1 VAKYLTIK
9 EGRTPAESAPVFV
22 SDDVELIEA
31 VGRLVA
37 ERLAD
42 QPNRRRRRSAEP
54 PATPPISLV
63 PRRSSTEG
71 KGERPR

>member
-9 EGRTPAESAPVFV
+9 EGRTPAESVPVFV

-37 ERLAD
+37 ERLAG
-42 QPNRRRRRSAEP
+42 QPVRRRRHVQP
-54 PATPPISLV
+54 PANPPISLV
-63 PRRSSTEG
+63 PPKRRPTTEDEG
-71 KGERPR
+71 HE

>member
-9 EGRTPAESAPVFV
+9 EGRTPAESVPVFV
-22 SDDVELIEA
+22 SDDAALIEA

-42 QPNRRRRRSAEP
+42 QPVRRRRRVQP
-54 PATPPISLV
+54 PANLPISLV
-63 PRRSSTEG
+63 PKRQPTEEG
-71 KGERPR
+71 PR

>member
-1 VAKYLTIK
+1 MAKYLTIR
-9 EGRTPAESAPVFV
+9 EGTSPSASEPIFV

-42 QPNRRRRRSAEP
+42 QPVRRRPRVQS
-54 PATPPISLV
+54 PASPPISLV
-63 PRRSSTEG
+63 PKHPTTEG
-71 KGERPR
+71 EGPR